1 MLKRDVKEMVNYLI
15 GERKSF
21 KVTFAN
27 GKTEVVEYR
36 GYCWVLGN
44 KGYTDKELVEKMV
57 RFQNNVSKFIIRLE
71 VIEEEVE
78 EVAVEEETSVEES
91 LVEEVENLTDDLFQ
105 DEDLAYCEEC
115 IERESNVSCETN
127 NIKRERIIAKLKE
140 MKNVKINNYV
150 DFSSWELTEKEVREY
165 IGNLT
170 LNDIKV
176 DDYNIF
182 RFAKYNEDVEVFI
195 YYNGFVDLVCNIV
208 DIY

>member
-1 MLKRDVKEMVNYLI
+1 MLKRDVREMVSYLV
-15 GERKSF
+15 GESKSF

-78 EVAVEEETSVEES
+78 ES

-105 DEDLAYCEEC
+105 DEDLAYCEEA
-115 IERESNVSCETN
+115 IERETNISYETN
-127 NIKRERIIAKLKE
+127 NIKEESIMTNKEKKYLDYIDERVYHCLERGIDKKQIAEWL
-140 MKNVKINNYV
+140 
-150 DFSSWELTEKEVREY
+150 
-165 IGNLT
+165 
-170 LNDIKV
+170 
-176 DDYNIF
+176 DDYIYDLPVDSSSELFNTLY
-182 RFAKYNEDVEVFI
+182 RLQDNLLYGNEF
-195 YYNGFVDLVCNIV
+195 
-208 DIY
+208 